1 MTGCVP
7 IREFT
12 DANGVSWKVWSTT
25 PMLPGVAG
33 GYREGWLTFESSS
46 ARRRLAPIP
55 PGWED
60 APPSDL
66 RAFCERAVAVM
77 KTPHTG
83 SWRIE
88 PRDET

>member
-1 MTGCVP
+1 VP

-12 DANGVSWKVWSTT
+12 DAQGVTWKVWSTT

-33 GYREGWLTFESSS
+33 GYREGWLTFESSN

-55 PGWED
+55 SGWED
-60 APPSDL
+60 AAAPEL
-66 RAFCERAVAVM
+66 RALCERAKEVS

-88 PRDET
+88 PRE